1 MEAGMQGLSR
11 IEIERM
17 IDISVVQASNGYEDV
32 KQLAEYAKNRKF
44 CAVHALPTW
53 VPTLREMMKGNHDTL
68 VGSSV
73 GFPSGGHSTHT
84 KIFEAKQLIADGAQ
98 EMDVMMNVGRLKSG
112 HYDFVEN
119 ELKALVDV
127 AGNMTLKVIIET
139 GYLTTDE
146 IKKACELCINAG
158 ADYVKTGSGWTTAV
172 TTLEI
177 VSLMVSFVGG
187 SIKVKASGGI
197 RDLATV
203 RKMHQIGV
211 SRFGINMQSSIKILR
226 QAEQEGS
233 GE

>member
-1 MEAGMQGLSR
+1 MEAVMQGLSR

-17 IDISVVQASNGYEDV
+17 LDVSVVQASNGYDEV
-32 KQLAEYAKNRKF
+32 KKLADYAINRKF
-44 CAVHALPTW
+44 CAVHALPNW
-53 VPTLREMMKGNHDTL
+53 VPTLREMMRGNHDTL

-73 GFPSGGHSTHT
+73 GFPSGGNSTST
-84 KIFEAKQLIADGAQ
+84 KIFEAKQLIADGVQ

-112 HYDFVEN
+112 HYDYIAN

-127 AGNMTLKVIIET
+127 AGDMTLKVIIET
-139 GYLTTDE
+139 GYLTSDE

-158 ADYVKTGSGWTTAV
+158 ADYAKTGSGWTTAV

-177 VSLMVSFVGG
+177 VSLMVDFVAGA
-187 SIKVKASGGI
+187 IKVKASGGI

-211 SRFGINMQSSIKILR
+211 SRFGINMQSAIKILS
-226 QAEQEGS
+226 QAEN
-233 GE
+233 

>member
-1 MEAGMQGLSR
+1 MQVLSR

-17 IDISVVQASNGYEDV
+17 FDISVVQTPNGLEDV
-32 KQLAEYAKNRKF
+32 KKLADYARKRRF

-53 VPTLREMMKGNHDTL
+53 LPTLKELMEGNNDTL

-73 GFPSGGHSTHT
+73 GFPSGGHTTDT
-84 KIFEAKQLIADGAQ
+84 KIFEAKQLISQGVQ
-98 EMDVMMNVGRLKSG
+98 EMDVMMNVGRLRSG

-119 ELKALVDV
+119 EIRALVDI

-146 IKKACELCINAG
+146 IKKACELCIKAG
-158 ADYVKTGSGWTTAV
+158 ADYVKTGSGWTKVA
-172 TTLEI
+172 TTFEV
-177 VSLMVSFVGG
+177 VSLIVDFVAG

-197 RDLATV
+197 RDLESI

-211 SRFGINMQSSIKILR
+211 SRFGINMESSIQILK
-226 QAEQEGS
+226 QAEND
-233 GE
+233 